1 MTIRAIIS
9 DIDGCLIPESSAPL
23 NAAALAILA
32 DHNERAQRDHDR
44 PIITLC
50 SGRPQ
55 PFVEALCRL
64 IANRTLPAIAENGVW
79 LWHPATNRY
88 DIDPAIT
95 ADHLDAIDDIR
106 RYVRRDLQPLGV
118 VMQPGKAASVSL
130 YHEHTQVLRD
140 LMPAFRDRAEH
151 ERWPVR
157 LSMTWLYINCD
168 LAHISKATAIARF
181 KAATGLTT
189 PDLAGIGDTP
199 SDKAIAEH
207 VAFFAIPSNAHD
219 AIKPHNHPATRYVSP
234 HPEIEGVL
242 DILTH
247 FPTRP

>member
-9 DIDGCLIPESSAPL
+9 DIDGCLAPESSNPL
-23 NAAALAILA
+23 NAAALATLA
-32 DHNERAQRDHDR
+32 DHNHRAQRDHDR

-106 RYVRRDLQPLGV
+106 RYVRRDLEPLGV

-140 LMPAFRDRAEH
+140 LMPAFRQRAER

-181 KAATGLTT
+181 KASTGLAT

-199 SDKAIAEH
+199 SDKAIAQH
-207 VAFFAIPSNAHD
+207 VAFFAIPSNAD
-219 AIKPHNHPATRYVSP
+219 EAIKPNNHPATRYVSP

-247 FPTRP
+247 LPRT